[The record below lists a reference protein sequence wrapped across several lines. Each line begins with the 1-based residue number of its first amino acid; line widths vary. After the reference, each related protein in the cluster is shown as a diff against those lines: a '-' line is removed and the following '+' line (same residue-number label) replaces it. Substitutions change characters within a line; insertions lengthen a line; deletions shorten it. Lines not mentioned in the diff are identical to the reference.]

1 MTQPIRIMLPT
12 IFDQIFEY
20 AHACR
25 QFPKVSNPASGTT
38 AHMIAKMTTMRSGIG
53 KNIRKL

>member
-1 MTQPIRIMLPT
+1 MKQPSNTMAPT
-12 IFDQIFEY
+12 IFDQVFEY

-25 QFPKVSNPASGTT
+25 QLPKVSNPASGTT
-38 AHMIAKMTTMRSGIG
+38 AHMIAKMTTMRSGIV

>member
-1 MTQPIRIMLPT
+1 MKQPSNTMAPT
-12 IFDQIFEY
+12 IFDQVFEY